1 MTISPAPWTG
11 LSPNPVSCGTK
22 KRRWMIYLISCLLF
36 TFSQFYRS
44 SIAVISP
51 NLVEELG
58 LNAQDL
64 GLISAAFF
72 YAFAAMQIPVGLFLD
87 RLGPRLLMTVLSLVA
102 VAGATLFAWGESAVA
117 LILGRLLL
125 GVGMACNLMGPLKL
139 ITTWFSPLYFA
150 TLSAIFVSVGTA
162 GNIAAATPLV
172 WLTGWFGWRTTFLF
186 FAISNL
192 VIALLFYV
200 VARDA
205 PGNPPVN
212 RPTSAARINRSV
224 ALSGLL
230 PLFSRRD
237 YWLISMGTFFR
248 YGIYASVQALWAGPF
263 LMVTMD
269 ISQLM
274 TGNLLLAMSIGLIV
288 GSPVCGWLSDSVLR
302 SRKTVII
309 AGLAMMAVILV
320 TLAVLPNGTALPIM
334 FALFFGFGVSSGSGQ
349 IMYAHIKERLPH
361 ENAGAAMTGINF
373 FTMTGVAFFLHGL
386 GWAIK
391 TFYPE
396 GPLAP
401 DVFRAAFIIFG
412 GCLFLTG
419 LLYGLTADDK
429 RILNDRMDQ
438 STINTR

>member
-1 MTISPAPWTG
+1 MI
-11 LSPNPVSCGTK
+11 PNK
-22 KRRWMIYLISCLLF
+22 NRRWIIYLISCLLF

-51 NLVEELG
+51 NLVQELN
-58 LNAQDL
+58 LDTEDL

-72 YAFAAMQIPVGLFLD
+72 YAFAAMQIPVGLYLD
-87 RLGPRLLMTVLSLVA
+87 RLGPRVLMTVLSLAA
-102 VAGATLFAWGESAVA
+102 VAGAAIFAYGESAAA
-117 LILGRLLL
+117 LIVGRSLL

-172 WLTGWFGWRTTFLF
+172 WLTEWFGWRTTFLL

-192 VIALLFYV
+192 IIAVLFYLI
-200 VARDA
+200 ARDH
-205 PGNPPVN
+205 PGDPPVS
-212 RPTSAARINRSV
+212 PPATSAGVSLST
-224 ALSGLL
+224 ALGDMLQ
-230 PLFSRRD
+230 LFSRRD

-269 ISQLM
+269 LSQLM
-274 TGNLLLAMSIGLIV
+274 TGNLLLAMSIGLII
-288 GSPVCGWLSDSVLR
+288 GSPICGWISDSILR

-309 AGLAMMAVILV
+309 AGLAVMAGVLV
-320 TLAVLPNGTALPIM
+320 TLAVLPDDTGLLIL
-334 FALFFGFGVSSGSGQ
+334 FALFFGFGLSSGSGQ
-349 IMYAHIKERLPH
+349 IMYAHIKERMPP

-391 TFYPE
+391 VFYPE
-396 GPLAP
+396 GSLAP
-401 DVFRAAFIIFG
+401 EVFRLAFVIFG
-412 GCLFLTG
+412 GCLVITG
-419 LLYGLTADDK
+419 LLYGLTVDDK
-429 RILNDRMDQ
+429 RILKKPIHKPTDN
-438 STINTR
+438 IH

>member
-1 MTISPAPWTG
+1 MIP
-11 LSPNPVSCGTK
+11 K
-22 KRRWMIYLISCLLF
+22 KNRRWIIYLLSCLLF
-36 TFSQFYRS
+36 AFSQFYRS

-51 NLVEELG
+51 NLVEELD
-58 LNAQDL
+58 LDTEDL

-72 YAFAAMQIPVGLFLD
+72 YAFATMQIPVGLYLD
-87 RLGPRLLMTVLSLVA
+87 RVGPRVLMTALSLAA
-102 VAGATLFAWGESAVA
+102 VAGAALFAYGESAVT
-117 LILGRLLL
+117 LIVGRSLL

-172 WLTGWFGWRTTFLF
+172 WLTEWFGWRTTFLL

-192 VIALLFYV
+192 VISLLFYLI
-200 VARDA
+200 ARDH
-205 PGNPPVN
+205 PGDPPVS
-212 RPTSAARINRSV
+212 RPTAASMVSLSV

-230 PLFSRRD
+230 PLFTRRD

-263 LMVTMD
+263 LMVTMNL
-269 ISQLM
+269 SQMM

-288 GSPVCGWLSDSVLR
+288 GSPVCGWISDSILR

-309 AGLAMMAVILV
+309 TGLAIMAGILV
-320 TLAVLPNGTALPIM
+320 TLAVLPGDTGLLIL
-334 FALFFGFGVSSGSGQ
+334 FALFFGFGFSSGSGQ
-349 IMYAHIKERLPH
+349 IMYAHIKERMPH
-361 ENAGAAMTGINF
+361 ENAGTAMTGINF

-391 TFYPE
+391 SFYP
-396 GPLAP
+396 GGSLAP
-401 DVFRAAFIIFG
+401 DVFRMAFIIFG
-412 GCLFLTG
+412 GCLVITG
-419 LLYGLTADDK
+419 LLYGLTVDEK
-429 RILNDRMDQ
+429 RILRKHMGKPTD
-438 STINTR
+438 NTH